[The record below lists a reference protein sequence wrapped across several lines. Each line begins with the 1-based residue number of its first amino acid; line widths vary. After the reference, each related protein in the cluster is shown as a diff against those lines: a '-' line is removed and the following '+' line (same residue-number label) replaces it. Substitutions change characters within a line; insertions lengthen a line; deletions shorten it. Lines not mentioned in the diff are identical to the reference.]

1 MEYTFQKAQL
11 TEHERLWLCE
21 VYQSQEF
28 DVRKTK
34 VKLYGQ
40 IPNSFD
46 PRKIDSRLY
55 RYDHVS
61 LVGIWHIDP
70 GSRIFDEVQ
79 QIIAKI
85 KEMILGA
92 PGIDKV
98 SASDLAESTGLQER
112 DVEVALRLMGD
123 LGNFVG
129 SSSSSGNSRGY
140 SSIAFPSG
148 DEGYDAYLSYENL
161 SNLMEEFYTWKPS
174 ASVGIAPTN
183 WFPLN
188 VSPSVAAGDDVKQK
202 PNTAFVIMPIDSSK
216 PDLQDVLKSIKSICA
231 KFGISAVRADEIEH
245 QQQITDVVLQQI
257 RECEFLIADLSL
269 ERPNVYYEIGYAHA
283 IGKRPIL
290 FRKKGTPLHFDLSI
304 HNAREFE
311 NMTELEKRL
320 ESYFEEVFGRKAK

>member
-40 IPNSFD
+40 IPNRFD

-55 RYDHVS
+55 RYDHLS

-70 GSRIFDEVQ
+70 DSRIFGEVH

-98 SASDLAESTGLQER
+98 SASDLAERTGLQER
-112 DVEVALRLMGD
+112 DVEVALRLMND

-129 SSSSSGNSRGY
+129 SPSSSGNSRGY

-161 SNLMEEFYTWKPS
+161 SNLMEEFYTWKP
-174 ASVGIAPTN
+174 ATGVGTAPTN

-188 VSPSVAAGDDVKQK
+188 VLPSVATGDDVKQK

-320 ESYFEEVFGRKAK
+320 ESYFEEVLGRKAK